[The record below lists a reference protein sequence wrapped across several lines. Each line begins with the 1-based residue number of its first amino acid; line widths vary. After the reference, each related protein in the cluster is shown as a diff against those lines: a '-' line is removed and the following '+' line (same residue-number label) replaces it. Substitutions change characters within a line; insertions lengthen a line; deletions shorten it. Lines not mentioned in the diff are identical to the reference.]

1 MSKALKLCV
10 PPLIPAVCR
19 RVLGRRDPPNGFLG
33 SYDTWEDARR
43 ASTGYDSPAIL
54 ERMLAAALRV
64 KHGAAAYERDGVVF
78 AEVQYSWPTLAGL
91 MWAAAETGGDLKVLD
106 FGGALGT
113 TYFQNRR
120 FLEGL
125 KRVSWNVVEQPH
137 VAAAGRQHIEDET
150 LHFFDD
156 IAAGCRERVPDLA
169 IFSSV
174 LQYLEHPRAILDQCL
189 GLGIPRLLIDLT
201 PFSDAA
207 EDRICVQRV
216 PPTIY
221 DASYP
226 AWVFSL
232 ARFRQFVT
240 AHEVLADFANAP
252 YGQVTGGVFRGFILR
267 AHPPAGAC
275 R

>member
-1 MSKALKLCV
+1 MNKALKLCV
-10 PPLIPAVCR
+10 PPLISAVCR
-19 RVLGRRDPPNGFLG
+19 RFLGRRDPPYGFVG

-43 ASTGYDSPAIL
+43 ASTGYDSPLIL
-54 ERMLAAALRV
+54 ERLLAAALRV
-64 KHGAAAYERDGVVF
+64 KHGEAAAERDTLCLPRV
-78 AEVQYSWPTLAGL
+78 EYSWPTLAGL
-91 MWAAAETGGDLKVLD
+91 MWAAAETGGDLRVLD
-106 FGGALGT
+106 FGGSLGT
-113 TYFQNRR
+113 TYFQSRR

-125 KRVSWNVVEQPH
+125 KRVSWNIVEQPH
-137 VAAAGRQHIEDET
+137 IAAAGRQHIEDET
-150 LHFFDD
+150 LHFHDD

-174 LQYLEHPRAILDQCL
+174 LQYLEHPRDVLNRCL
-189 GLGIPRLLIDLT
+189 GLGIPRLIIDLT
-201 PFSDAA
+201 PFSNAA

-232 ARFRQFVT
+232 ARFRQFAA
-240 AHEVLADFANAP
+240 AHDVLADFENAP
-252 YGQVTGGVFRGFILR
+252 YGHVTGGVYRGFIIR
-267 AHPPAGAC
+267 AHSPGGAC